1 MIKVKKKLAI
11 INLYFPFFFSSFGS
25 KTKAYKF
32 MKPKI
37 VVPTDFSESSV
48 KALNFAVQIAKKT
61 NAVILLHH
69 IIEGFQ
75 DRRMYGSMQPSP
87 EEKMLMSLMDI
98 AAHKKINEMIA
109 SLQAEG
115 VEINVSV
122 DVGSVYTSIAE
133 KIASDDVDLIVLGSH
148 GHSQLDKKY
157 LGSNSHKVIRNTHH
171 PVVVVEGDANL
182 DNIKNIVFASEFED
196 EPQKVIEEL
205 NDWQSITGAKITL
218 LKINHPDFTMKHD
231 DIEKALREFALRKHI
246 KNYDIAIYTDI
257 DPTHGIIHYAEH
269 NHADMIFVGTD
280 FYRGLLERLWHR
292 RTQVAEEVATHT
304 AIPVLSYQP

>member
-1 MIKVKKKLAI
+1 
-11 INLYFPFFFSSFGS
+11 
-25 KTKAYKF
+25 

-37 VVPTDFSESSV
+37 VVPTDFSESSD
-48 KALNFAVQIAKKT
+48 KALKFAVQIAKKT

-69 IIEGFQ
+69 IVEGFQ
-75 DRRMYGSMQPSP
+75 DTRMYGNTQASA
-87 EEKMLMSLMDI
+87 EEKLLMNLMDI

-109 SLQAEG
+109 PYQNEG
-115 VEINVSV
+115 IEINVSV

-133 KIASDDVDLIVLGSH
+133 KIASDNVDLIVLGSR
-148 GHSQLDKKY
+148 GHSKLDKKY
-157 LGSNSHKVIRNTHH
+157 LGSNTHKVIRNTNH
-171 PVVVVEGDANL
+171 PVVVLESEVNL

-231 DIEKALREFALRKHI
+231 DIEKALNEFALRKHI
-246 KNYDIAIYTDI
+246 KNYEIAIYTDI

-269 NHADMIFVGTD
+269 NKADMIFVGTD

-304 AIPVLSYQP
+304 AIPVVSYQP

>member
-1 MIKVKKKLAI
+1 
-11 INLYFPFFFSSFGS
+11 
-25 KTKAYKF
+25 

-37 VVPTDFSESSV
+37 VVPIDFSESSV
-48 KALNFAVQIAKKT
+48 KALNFAAQLAKKT

-75 DRRMYGSMQPSP
+75 DTRMYGSTQPSA
-87 EEKMLMSLMDI
+87 EEKILMNLMDI
-98 AAHKKINEMIA
+98 AAHKKINEIVA
-109 SLQAEG
+109 PLQSEG
-115 VEINVSV
+115 LEINVSV

-133 KIASDDVDLIVLGSH
+133 KISSDDVDLIVIGSH

-157 LGSNSHKVIRNTHH
+157 LGSNTHKVIRNTKH
-171 PVVVVEGDANL
+171 PVVVLKSDVEL
-182 DNIKNIVFASEFED
+182 KNIQKIVFASEFED

-205 NDWQSITGAKITL
+205 NDWQSITGAKIIL
-218 LKINHPDFTMKHD
+218 LKINHPDFTMKHE
-231 DIEKALREFALRKHI
+231 DIEKSLNEFALRKHI
-246 KNYDIAIYTDI
+246 KNYEIAIYTDI

-269 NHADMIFVGTD
+269 NKADMIFVGTD

-304 AIPVLSYQP
+304 VIPVVSYHP

>member
-1 MIKVKKKLAI
+1 
-11 INLYFPFFFSSFGS
+11 
-25 KTKAYKF
+25 

-48 KALNFAVQIAKKT
+48 RALDFAVQIAKKT

-69 IIEGFQ
+69 IVEGFQ
-75 DRRMYGSMQPSP
+75 DTRMYGNTQPSS
-87 EEKMLMSLMDI
+87 EEKLLMNLMDI

-109 SLQAEG
+109 PLQAEG
-115 VEINVSV
+115 IEINVSV

-133 KIASDDVDLIVLGSH
+133 KIASDNVDLIVLGSR
-148 GHSQLDKKY
+148 GHSKLGKKY
-157 LGSNSHKVIRNTHH
+157 LGSNSNKVIRNSNH
-171 PVVVVEGDANL
+171 PVVVIEGEVNI
-182 DNIKNIVFASEFED
+182 DNIKNIVFTSEFED

-231 DIEKALREFALRKHI
+231 DIVKALNEFALRKHI
-246 KNYDIAIYTDI
+246 KNYEIAIYTDI

-269 NHADMIFVGTD
+269 NQADMIFVGTD

-304 AIPVLSYQP
+304 AIPVISYHP

>member
-1 MIKVKKKLAI
+1 
-11 INLYFPFFFSSFGS
+11 
-25 KTKAYKF
+25 

-37 VVPTDFSESSV
+37 LVSTDFSENSV
-48 KALNFAVQIAKKT
+48 KALNFAVQVAKKT
-61 NAVILLHH
+61 NAVILLNH

-75 DRRMYGSMQPSP
+75 DTRMYGNTQPTS
-87 EEKMLMSLMDI
+87 EEKLLMNIMDI
-98 AAHKKINEMIA
+98 AARKKINEIIA
-109 SLQAEG
+109 PLQNEG

-122 DVGSVYTSIAE
+122 DVGSVYSSIAE
-133 KIASDDVDLIVLGSH
+133 KISSDNVDLIIIGSR
-148 GHSQLDKKY
+148 GHSKLGKKY
-157 LGSNSHKVIRNTHH
+157 MGSNSHKVIRNSNQ
-171 PVVVVEGDANL
+171 PVLVMEGDVNL
-182 DNIKNIVFASEFED
+182 DDIKNLVFASEFEE

-231 DIEKALREFALRKHI
+231 DITDALNEFALRRHI
-246 KNYDIAIYTDI
+246 RNYEIAIYTDV

-269 NHADMIFVGTD
+269 NKVDMIFVGTD

-292 RTQVAEEVATHT
+292 RTRVAEEVAIHT